1 MRKITQ
7 IGQDTGEA
15 LGGFVAGIRPKQ
27 KSSFQRYFMVNQ
39 AASLTIANELNHDQM
54 RVLMVLLAGLN
65 YENYIQVAQMD
76 IAYALKMQKTNVSRA
91 IKNLIYF
98 GVILEGPKDG
108 CNKNY
113 RVKIHN

>member
-15 LGGFVAGIRPKQ
+15 LGGFV
-27 KSSFQRYFMVNQ
+27 
-39 AASLTIANELNHDQM
+39 HDQM
-54 RVLMVLLAGLN
+54 RVLMVLLADLN

-98 GVILEGPKDG
+98 GVILEGPKNG